1 MKVGDF
7 VTNNYHGIV
16 RYGKIVDMHT
26 KKDGWAYF
34 DIMWV
39 NDDVYESMIRNRKDI
54 TDKDHSLRFYRSDQ
68 IRSFDINKTI
78 QTLVKLQNS
87 AE

>member
-1 MKVGDF
+1 
-7 VTNNYHGIV
+7 
-16 RYGKIVDMHT
+16 
-26 KKDGWAYF
+26 
-34 DIMWV
+34 MWV
-39 NDDVYESMIRNRKDI
+39 NDDIYESVIRNRKDI